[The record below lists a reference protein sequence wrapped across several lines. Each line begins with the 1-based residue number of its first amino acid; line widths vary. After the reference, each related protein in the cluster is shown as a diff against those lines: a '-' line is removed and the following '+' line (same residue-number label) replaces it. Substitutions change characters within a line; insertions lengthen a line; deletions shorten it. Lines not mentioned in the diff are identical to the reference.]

1 MNHVGITAK
10 GSVHFR
16 VLLHGR
22 RGNGMGKCQRNSE
35 KDITTDST
43 EIVLSGKSLAEQ
55 REILHEFC
63 TKFEQNITILPP
75 EFSLLIDEHFWE
87 LV

>member
-1 MNHVGITAK
+1 MSISIRDIREGIATNNT
-10 GSVHFR
+10 VP
-16 VLLHGR
+16 
-22 RGNGMGKCQRNSE
+22 M
-35 KDITTDST
+35 
-43 EIVLSGKSLAEQ
+43 LSGKSLAEQ